1 MHVKTYQQHLQGLK
15 KSIQPKLNCTHLK
28 KIDFLRHKTHSV
40 AFPPHGPK
48 DRFKVRKKSA
58 EFLKIQ
64 YFLREIIDFFF
75 QVVKIVTSLPMRRG
89 RWSIVDYPD
98 KEKDKTTTSTTSS
111 STASKD
117 VGPPGGGQ
125 TQQQMTSA
133 SVPASIV
140 PPQPSQGMM

>member
-1 MHVKTYQQHLQGLK
+1 
-15 KSIQPKLNCTHLK
+15 
-28 KIDFLRHKTHSV
+28 
-40 AFPPHGPK
+40 
-48 DRFKVRKKSA
+48 
-58 EFLKIQ
+58 
-64 YFLREIIDFFF
+64 
-75 QVVKIVTSLPMRRG
+75 MRRG

-140 PPQPSQGMM
+140 PPQPSQGIYNDVN

>member
-1 MHVKTYQQHLQGLK
+1 
-15 KSIQPKLNCTHLK
+15 
-28 KIDFLRHKTHSV
+28 
-40 AFPPHGPK
+40 
-48 DRFKVRKKSA
+48 
-58 EFLKIQ
+58 
-64 YFLREIIDFFF
+64 
-75 QVVKIVTSLPMRRG
+75 VVKIVTSLPMRRG

-98 KEKDKTTTSTTSS
+98 KEKDKTTSNTTSS

-140 PPQPSQGMM
+140 PPQPSQGIYNHTYKLKQSLSKWP